1 MAINN
6 FGSIVQVTA
15 NGLKVKSFT
24 EIRDM
29 LIQRYKEVYG
39 QDIEL
44 DTRNADGVFINDLAL
59 IMNNICQTIRS
70 LYIELNPNTATGIYL
85 DRLCALANVTRKTA
99 TASTATLT
107 LANNSN
113 VDILVADSN
122 GNGTTLDV
130 VTFIDKAGT
139 LWTSPAITIPANSS
153 VNVIATCSEKGQ
165 VEAPVGWID
174 KTVQNFAITV
184 TQSIAAIVGKNTE
197 TDDDLRVRRTQSSGA
212 EGTTVLQS
220 LTGALLE
227 VNGIRDVKV
236 YNNNTNA
243 EQDTKSTGI
252 KIKPHSIAVVV
263 RVEDNI
269 TIPDETIG
277 QIIYD
282 KLTPGIHTT
291 DYSTTTPAIVGAKN
305 IAITP
310 IYVNASIIYLTQN
323 IYWLQA
329 QAFAPTITI
338 GLTVGQ
344 NITFA
349 EEDVKAQILSG
360 IRQFINTL
368 HIGTDLNAGLVYSA
382 ITNSQIAGTKQMYM
396 LGTVTITGANATTGI
411 YNNADGYYNYSTVT
425 INSTKTLITIQ

>member
-107 LANNSN
+107 LKNNSN
-113 VDILVADSN
+113 ADILVADSN

-153 VNVIATCSEKGQ
+153 VNIIATCSEKGQ
-165 VEAPVGWID
+165 IEAPIGWID

-184 TQSIAAIVGKNTE
+184 TQSAAAIVGKNTE
-197 TDDDLRVRRTQSSGA
+197 TDDDLRIRRTQSSGA

-220 LTGALLE
+220 LTGSLLE

-243 EQDTKSTGI
+243 EQDTKSSGV

-269 TIPDETIG
+269 VIPDETIG

-282 KLTPGIHTT
+282 KLTPGI
-291 DYSTTTPAIVGAKN
+291 STTNYGTTTSGAKN

-310 IYVNASIIYLTQN
+310 IYVNASIVYLTQN

-329 QAFAPTITI
+329 QPVAPKITI

-344 NITFA
+344 NTTFA
-349 EEDVKAQILSG
+349 EEDVKTQILSG
-360 IRQFINTL
+360 VRQFINTL

-382 ITNSQIAGTKQMYM
+382 ITNSQIAGTKQMYA
-396 LGTVTITGANATTGI
+396 LGTVTIYDGETEVDTYSNK
-411 YNNADGYYNYSTVT
+411 DGYYNYSTVT
-425 INSTKTLITIQ
+425 VADDKKSITIQ